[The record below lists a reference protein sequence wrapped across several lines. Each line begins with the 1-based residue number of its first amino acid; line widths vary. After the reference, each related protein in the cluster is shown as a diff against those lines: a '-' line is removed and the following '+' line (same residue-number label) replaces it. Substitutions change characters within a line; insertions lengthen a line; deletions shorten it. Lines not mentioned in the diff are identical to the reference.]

1 MILSYPNIYQ
11 IVMEKLLLKGKKEV
25 KNLLVDSLHQT
36 IQAMGI
42 SKSSKKADKLVER
55 SAKKLAA
62 VVTERMKKDRKKL
75 AKAKKK
81 SEPKKK
87 EMVAA

>member
-1 MILSYPNIYQ
+1 
-11 IVMEKLLLKGKKEV
+11 MEKLILKGKKEV

-36 IQAMGI
+36 IQALGV

-62 VVTERMKKDRKKL
+62 VVADRLKKDRKKL
-75 AKAKKK
+75 TKARKKT
-81 SEPKKK
+81 ERKK
-87 EMVAA
+87 EELATA

>member
-1 MILSYPNIYQ
+1 
-11 IVMEKLLLKGKKEV
+11 MEKLILKGKKEV

-36 IQAMGI
+36 IQALGV

-62 VVTERMKKDRKKL
+62 VVTDRLKKDRKKL
-75 AKAKKK
+75 TKARKKT
-81 SEPKKK
+81 ERKK
-87 EMVAA
+87 EELATA

>member
-1 MILSYPNIYQ
+1 Q
-11 IVMEKLLLKGKKEV
+11 IVMEKLILKGKKEV

-36 IQAMGI
+36 IQALGI
-42 SKSSKKADKLVER
+42 TKSSKKADKLVQR

-62 VVTERMKKDRKKL
+62 VVADRLKKDRKKL

-81 SEPKKK
+81 SESKKK
-87 EMVAA
+87 ELVTA

>member
-1 MILSYPNIYQ
+1 
-11 IVMEKLLLKGKKEV
+11 MEKLILKGKKEV

-36 IQAMGI
+36 IQALGI

-62 VVTERMKKDRKKL
+62 VVADRLKKDRKKL
-75 AKAKKK
+75 TKATKK
-81 SEPKKK
+81 SETKKK
-87 EMVAA
+87 ELVKA

>member
-1 MILSYPNIYQ
+1 
-11 IVMEKLLLKGKKEV
+11 MEKLILKGKKEV

-36 IQAMGI
+36 IQALGV

-62 VVTERMKKDRKKL
+62 VVADRLKKDRKKL
-75 AKAKKK
+75 TKARKKTERK
-81 SEPKKK
+81 RE
-87 EMVAA
+87 ELATA